1 MPSPMT
7 SIRQRLL
14 VWLVLGLTAS
24 MAIGSWAVYSRARA
38 QAREIFDFQLQ
49 QMVGAF
55 PGEGFSRRSLQGAA
69 DPHPDVVV
77 RIWDQEGN
85 EIYSSDAESRAPRA
99 VTPGF
104 ASITGPEGNWR
115 IYTTTV
121 RNNTVQVAQSTRV
134 REALATDMAL
144 RAMLPLVALF
154 PALIA
159 LVWITVG
166 RGLRPLD
173 EIAAALR
180 ARSAISPEP
189 LTDRP
194 VPDEVRPLVTA
205 LNDLLTRLEQ
215 AVRLQ
220 RSFIADAAHELRTP
234 LTAVMLQLQ
243 LAERAQSDQARQAA
257 LARLKGGLER
267 ATHLVKQLLELAR
280 AEPEGSSHALALEPV
295 SLSGVVRE
303 VLAEQ
308 ASMAEAKGIDLGTSG
323 ETDVTVHGHGDSLRV
338 LLGNLVDNAIRYTP
352 RGGTIDVDALLQD
365 GHPCLV
371 VRDTGRGIPAA
382 ERERVFDRFYR
393 HDDGST
399 TGSGLGLAIVQKLA
413 ERHQARV
420 ILEDGPG
427 GTGLSVTVRFPA
439 VPRPVPARAA

>member
-1 MPSPMT
+1 MRSPMT

-24 MAIGSWAVYSRARA
+24 TAIGSWAVYSRARA

-49 QMVGAF
+49 QMVSAF
-55 PGEGFSRRSLQGAA
+55 PGEGFSRRSLQGSNE
-69 DPHPDVVV
+69 PHPDVVV

-85 EIYSSDAESRAPRA
+85 EIYSSDSASRAPRA

-104 ASITGPEGNWR
+104 ASIAGPEGNWR
-115 IYTTTV
+115 IYTSTV

-173 EIAAALR
+173 EIAAAMR
-180 ARSAISPEP
+180 ARSEISPGP
-189 LTDRP
+189 LTNRP
-194 VPDEVRPLVTA
+194 VPDEVRPLVMA
-205 LNDLLTRLEQ
+205 LNDLLARLEQ
-215 AVRLQ
+215 ALRLQ

-243 LAERAQSDQARQAA
+243 LAERAQCEHARQTA

-267 ATHLVKQLLELAR
+267 ATHLVKQLLALAR
-280 AEPEGSSHALALEPV
+280 AEPEGISQSMEPV
-295 SLSGVVRE
+295 RLSHVIRE

-308 ASMAEAKGIDLGTSG
+308 AFIAEAKGIDLGTSG
-323 ETDVTVHGHGDSLRV
+323 ESEVAVSGHADSLRV

-352 RGGTIDVDALLQD
+352 SGGTIDVDALICD
-365 GHPCLV
+365 GQPCLV
-371 VRDTGRGIPAA
+371 VRDTGPGIPPG
-382 ERERVFDRFYR
+382 ERQRVFDRFYR

-399 TGSGLGLAIVQKLA
+399 TGSGLGLAIVDKLA
-413 ERHQARV
+413 QRHRASV
-420 ILEDGPG
+420 SLGDGPG
-427 GTGLSVTVRFPA
+427 GRGLTVMVKFPA
-439 VPRPVPARAA
+439 VPQEALARAA